1 MRNTIRRYSCAFF
14 LIAVLAVPVSAATT
28 NGDDPDDLLTKLK
41 NVLIVVFEEA
51 KIVIPTS

>member
-1 MRNTIRRYSCAFF
+1 